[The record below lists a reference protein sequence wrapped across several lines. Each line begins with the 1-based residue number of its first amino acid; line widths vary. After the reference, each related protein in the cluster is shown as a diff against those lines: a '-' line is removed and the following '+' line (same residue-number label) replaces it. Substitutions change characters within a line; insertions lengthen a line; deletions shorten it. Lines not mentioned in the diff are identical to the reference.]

1 MRKGNREKRERKR
14 VDYSKKAREIRKGL
28 HWRENG
34 RSKSKGENR
43 NKEIGRYRSNRVCVR
58 FRENK
63 TQCL

>member
-34 RSKSKGENR
+34 RSTDD
-43 NKEIGRYRSNRVCVR
+43 
-58 FRENK
+58 K
-63 TQCL
+63 TTEQDHHYQRQG